1 MAVTTQEKKYASAH
15 PDEKTG
21 LGKKIMNLSGQGL
34 VYTILIVGAI
44 LFTAPWVWMISASF
58 QPRGDMFNWP
68 PTWWPEHFT
77 LKNYQNF
84 LDAAGIARW
93 FLNSAIIAFSVVGL
107 QVFFNSLA
115 AYTFAKRNFPGR
127 DAIFIFGDFM
137 IEF

>member
-58 QPRGDMFNWP
+58 QPRVTCSTGRPLGGRN
-68 PTWWPEHFT
+68 
-77 LKNYQNF
+77 
-84 LDAAGIARW
+84 I
-93 FLNSAIIAFSVVGL
+93 
-107 QVFFNSLA
+107 SL
-115 AYTFAKRNFPGR
+115 
-127 DAIFIFGDFM
+127 
-137 IEF
+137 